1 VASIEQVPWQVAVFG
16 EFELAGKKEGILC
29 GGSIIDLT
37 HILTA
42 GHCAVDPATGSPLTA
57 ASFVVVA
64 GASALTEKEI
74 KEGPTVQARF
84 VASDRIHPDYDYAA
98 GAGTPDDVA
107 VLQLAEPLK
116 ASVAVQP
123 IGLPTSAS
131 APPEGTDAVFSG
143 YGEENPNTEELNGK
157 LYVLGTALQFPGECG
172 GEADA
177 VFVCGRNT
185 GGSACNGDSG
195 GGLTSEHALIGVV
208 DIVFLVNGERCAHD
222 ARNGFVNVAAPEI
235 RDFIEGS
242 EDPPLA
248 PRGRGV
254 VIRGVTTAGHALT
267 CEPGSW
273 SNGPTFAY
281 SFVNSAND
289 QVLQMG
295 ASATYALT
303 EADVGRRISC
313 EVMAS
318 NAGGT
323 GLARAEPL
331 PAVTRAPVI
340 LPPTLPPPHPPSI
353 GSSGAGSA
361 GGQNV
366 TEASAP
372 ESPNPSGEVAAGI
385 SASQIA
391 SVLSKEITP
400 AGNSAKIATLLKATG
415 FTIKFKAL
423 EAGRAVIDWYQVPPG
438 AKLAS
443 KSGAKPILVASGQ
456 TSFSKAGTAKIKMK
470 LTSAGK
476 NLLKNTKS
484 LKLTAKGTF
493 TPTGMAPIIATRTF
507 VLRR

>member
-1 VASIEQVPWQVAVFG
+1 
-16 EFELAGKKEGILC
+16 
-29 GGSIIDLT
+29 
-37 HILTA
+37 
-42 GHCAVDPATGSPLTA
+42 
-57 ASFVVVA
+57 VVVA

-74 KEGPTVQARF
+74 KEGPTVQARL
-84 VASDRIHPDYDYAA
+84 VGSDRIHPDFDYAA
-98 GAGTPDDVA
+98 GPGTPDDVA

-116 ASVAVQP
+116 TSVAVQP
-123 IGLPTSAS
+123 IGLPASAS
-131 APPEGTDAVFSG
+131 APPEGTDALFSG

-157 LYVLGTALQFPGECG
+157 LYVLGTALQFPRECG

-177 VFVCGRNT
+177 VFLCGRNT

-208 DIVFLVNGERCAHD
+208 DTVQIVNGERCTHD
-222 ARNGFVNVAAPEI
+222 AGNGFVNVAAPEI

-254 VIRGVTTAGHALT
+254 VIRGVTTVGHALT

-281 SFVNSAND
+281 SFVNSANG

-303 EADVGRRISC
+303 EADVGRPISC

-323 GLARAEPL
+323 GLARTEPL

-340 LPPTLPPPHPPSI
+340 PPAPPPPPPVPSI
-353 GSSGAGSA
+353 GSSSAGSA

-372 ESPNPSGEVAAGI
+372 ESPNPGGEVAASI

-391 SVLSKEITP
+391 ALLRREITP
-400 AGNSAKIATLLKATG
+400 TGKSAKIATLLKTSG
-415 FTIKFKAL
+415 FTINFKAL
-423 EAGRAVIDWYQVPPG
+423 EAGDVVVDWYQLPPG

-443 KSGAKPILVASGQ
+443 KAGAKPILVASGRMH
-456 TSFSKAGTAKIKMK
+456 FSRARTAKIKVK
-470 LTSAGK
+470 LTTAGQTM
-476 NLLKNTKS
+476 LKKTKS

-493 TPTGMAPIIATRTF
+493 TPTGKAPVSATKTF
-507 VLRR
+507 VLRD